1 MPRIVTIETT
11 VMLNILGIPG
21 FDQNRVAALDR
32 LEKLLARIIHER
44 ILTGLRMKNLAHCTS
59 SNWVDS
65 AAFRVQ
71 ACPRHP

>member
-1 MPRIVTIETT
+1 MASVAERREQVPLRLHRR
-11 VMLNILGIPG
+11 LN
-21 FDQNRVAALDR
+21 R
-32 LEKLLARIIHER
+32 LLARIIHER